1 MKRIIFYLSNRFIL
15 AIAFTLLFFIIH
27 YFYASSVLPSTN
39 TKDTWFYSGLLLLL
53 FSIIFVEPFYT
64 SPKNIITNT
73 IPLLISYIAIKNDF
87 KDDSLWHYTFWFVFS
102 CFLLAL
108 VSLALHDTNESS
120 ESKKNKIAEKIRTIL
135 SIIATGKLIY
145 SLVFISVIF
154 LYKYDLDK
162 EFGIHYFFVM
172 IILWGLILTINPKS
186 LHSKLSMEFTEKDI
200 NQIGSVFSIQSNN
213 MYLVK
218 LFEDKNDIQKFDLV
232 KFKESSQNKK
242 NLINQGFV
250 FDTYKLN
257 SEKWAK
263 ILCLDSCIEN
273 KKYEKNIVYKFPTI
287 DLKLHNEII
296 DINNFVGVI
305 VEGSKIGNIK
315 FEYSK
320 KNNNIQEGDLIELQ
334 SQEKRIFYQIVGG
347 LTEYEKLE
355 NKNESGFIIGEAIQ
369 LGIWDNEN
377 LSFEK
382 FGWIPNI
389 NTPLFL
395 ANTDNFEVKKYNL
408 PEYKLGIIPNT
419 NLPSVINLDMAVSH
433 HTALLGVTGSG
444 KSFLALELI
453 KNLIGDTN
461 VICVDF
467 TGEYKKMLNDL
478 NPVNII
484 NLEGMESVETKFVEK
499 QSKSK
504 ADELEI
510 KRKIQ
515 VQLSDYVKDFVEGE
529 SNIGLFELPALSNT
543 SFILEFTQYFFESV
557 FNYAKANSGLK
568 ICLVLEEAHTIVP
581 ETGFLGDL
589 GDYGSSK
596 ALVNK
601 MSQIALQGRKYGVGL
616 LVIAQRTANVSKTVL
631 TQCNTIICFQA
642 FDETSFT
649 FLGNYIGKDL
659 VQALPN
665 LKKYHAIVTGKAI
678 KSNIPMIVD
687 LERK

>member
-1 MKRIIFYLSNRFIL
+1 MKKIIFYLSNRFIL

-27 YFYASSVLPSTN
+27 YFYTSSVLPSTN

-87 KDDSLWHYTFWFVFS
+87 KDSSVWYYTFWFVFL

-108 VSLALHDTNESS
+108 ISLALHDTNESS
-120 ESKKNKIAEKIRTIL
+120 ESTKNKIAEKIRTIV
-135 SIIATGKLIY
+135 SIIATGKIIY
-145 SLVFISVIF
+145 SLVFISIIF

-162 EFGIHYFFVM
+162 EFGVNYFFVM
-172 IILWGLILTINPKS
+172 IILWGLILIINPKS
-186 LHSKLSMEFTEKDI
+186 LHSKLTMEFTKKDI
-200 NQIGSVFSIQSNN
+200 NQIGSIFSIQSNN

-232 KFKESSQNKK
+232 KFKESSQNKN

-263 ILCLDSCIEN
+263 ILCLDSSIEN
-273 KKYEKNIVYKFPTI
+273 KKYEKNIVYKLSSN
-287 DLKLHNEII
+287 DLKLHNETI

-334 SQEKRIFYQIVGG
+334 SQEKKIFYQIVGG
-347 LTEYEKLE
+347 FTEYEKLE
-355 NKNESGFIIGEAIQ
+355 NKNESGFIIGDAIQ
-369 LGIWDNEN
+369 LGIWNEIN
-377 LSFEK
+377 SSFEK
-382 FGWIPNI
+382 FGWIPEI
-389 NTPLFL
+389 NTPIFL
-395 ANTDNFEVKKYNL
+395 AETKDYQVEEITY
-408 PEYKLGIIPNT
+408 PEFKLGNIPNT
-419 NLPSVINLDMAVSH
+419 SLPSIINLEEAVSH
-433 HTALLGVTGSG
+433 HTALLGITGSG
-444 KSFLALELI
+444 KSFLAREIINSL
-453 KNLIGDTN
+453 NDSGTN
-461 VICVDF
+461 VICIDF
-467 TGEYKKMLNDL
+467 TGEWKRSMDLQSLNRK
-478 NPVNII
+478 
-484 NLEGMESVETKFVEK
+484 NLDDFLKPENK
-499 QSKSK
+499 Q
-504 ADELEI
+504 
-510 KRKIQ
+510 
-515 VQLSDYVKDFVEGE
+515 
-529 SNIGLFELPALSNT
+529 IGLVELPTMSNT
-543 SFILEFTQYFFESV
+543 VAVIESTESFISTI
-557 FNYAKANSGLK
+557 FNKAKEAYEAGNPMK
-568 ICLVLEEAHTIVP
+568 ICLVLEEAHTIIP
-581 ETGFLGDL
+581 EANFLGVNDFN
-589 GDYGSSK
+589 SK
-596 ALVNK
+596 AVVNK
-601 MSQIALQGRKYGVGL
+601 MGQVALQGRKYGVGL
-616 LVIAQRTANVSKTVL
+616 FVIAQRTANVSKTVL

>member
-87 KDDSLWHYTFWFVFS
+87 KDDSLWYYTFWFVFS
-102 CFLLAL
+102 CFLFAL

-120 ESKKNKIAEKIRTIL
+120 ESKKNKIAEKIRTL
-135 SIIATGKLIY
+135 VSIIATGKLIY

-186 LHSKLSMEFTEKDI
+186 LHSKLGMEFTEKDI

-232 KFKESSQNKK
+232 KFKESSQNKN

-273 KKYEKNIVYKFPTI
+273 KKYEKNIVYKFSSN
-287 DLKLHNEII
+287 DLKLHNETI
-296 DINNFVGVI
+296 DINNFIGVI
-305 VEGSKIGNIK
+305 VEGSKIGNIR

-334 SQEKRIFYQIVGG
+334 SQEKKIFYQIVGG

-355 NKNESGFIIGEAIQ
+355 NKNESGFIIGDAIQ
-369 LGIWDNEN
+369 LGIWNEISS
-377 LSFEK
+377 SFEK
-382 FGWIPNI
+382 FGWIPEI
-389 NTPLFL
+389 NTPIFL
-395 ANTDNFEVKKYNL
+395 AETNDYQVKEITH
-408 PEYKLGIIPNT
+408 PEFKLGNIPNT
-419 NLPSVINLDMAVSH
+419 FLPSIINLEEAVSH
-433 HTALLGVTGSG
+433 HTALLGITGSG
-444 KSFLALELI
+444 KSFLAREIINSLNDCGT
-453 KNLIGDTN
+453 K
-461 VICVDF
+461 VICIDF
-467 TGEYKKMLNDL
+467 TGEWKRSIDLQSLNRENLDEFL
-478 NPVNII
+478 NPEN
-484 NLEGMESVETKFVEK
+484 N
-499 QSKSK
+499 Q
-504 ADELEI
+504 
-510 KRKIQ
+510 
-515 VQLSDYVKDFVEGE
+515 
-529 SNIGLFELPALSNT
+529 IGLVELPTMSNT
-543 SFILEFTQYFFESV
+543 VAVIESTESFISTIFNKAKEAYESG
-557 FNYAKANSGLK
+557 NPMK
-568 ICLVLEEAHTIVP
+568 ICLVLEEAHTIIP
-581 ETGFLGDL
+581 EANFLGVNDFN
-589 GDYGSSK
+589 SK
-596 ALVNK
+596 AVVNK
-601 MSQIALQGRKYGVGL
+601 MGQVALQGRKYGVGL
-616 LVIAQRTANVSKTVL
+616 FVIAQRTANVSKTVL

>member
-27 YFYASSVLPSTN
+27 YFYASSILPSTN

-87 KDDSLWHYTFWFVFS
+87 KDDSLWYYTFWFVFS
-102 CFLLAL
+102 CFLFSL

-120 ESKKNKIAEKIRTIL
+120 ESKKNKIAEKIRTIV

-232 KFKESSQNKK
+232 KFKESSQNKN

-273 KKYEKNIVYKFPTI
+273 KKYEKNIVYKFSSN
-287 DLKLHNEII
+287 DLKLHNETI
-296 DINNFVGVI
+296 DINNFIGVI
-305 VEGSKIGNIK
+305 VEGSKIGNIR

-334 SQEKRIFYQIVGG
+334 SQEKSIFYQIVGG

-355 NKNESGFIIGEAIQ
+355 NKNESGFIIGDAIQ
-369 LGIWDNEN
+369 LGIWNEISS
-377 LSFEK
+377 SFEK
-382 FGWIPNI
+382 FGWIPEI
-389 NTPLFL
+389 NTPIFL
-395 ANTDNFEVKKYNL
+395 AETNDYKVKEITH
-408 PEYKLGIIPNT
+408 PEFKLGNIPNT
-419 NLPSVINLDMAVSH
+419 FLPSIINLEEAVSH
-433 HTALLGVTGSG
+433 HTALLGITGSG
-444 KSFLALELI
+444 KSFLAREIINSLNEC
-453 KNLIGDTN
+453 DTK
-461 VICVDF
+461 VICIDF
-467 TGEYKKMLNDL
+467 TGEWKRSMDLQSLNRENLDEFL
-478 NPVNII
+478 NPEN
-484 NLEGMESVETKFVEK
+484 N
-499 QSKSK
+499 Q
-504 ADELEI
+504 
-510 KRKIQ
+510 
-515 VQLSDYVKDFVEGE
+515 
-529 SNIGLFELPALSNT
+529 IGLVELPNMSNT
-543 SFILEFTQYFFESV
+543 VAVIESTESFISTIFNKAKEAYESG
-557 FNYAKANSGLK
+557 NPMK
-568 ICLVLEEAHTIVP
+568 ICLVLEEAHTIIP
-581 ETGFLGDL
+581 EANFLGVNDFN
-589 GDYGSSK
+589 SK
-596 ALVNK
+596 AVVNK
-601 MSQIALQGRKYGVGL
+601 MGQVALQGRKYGVGL
-616 LVIAQRTANVSKTVL
+616 FVIAQRTANVSKTVL